1 MPSLATFDLMA
12 VHQAIVDA
20 LVAGGIAQAYP
31 CWFDNIEPPCVVV
44 VGQPDGYVDL
54 EMAFRMGTVVLHV
67 TLMMF
72 GNAETR
78 EGQEQIMSWLSMG
91 TGSPSVLE
99 ALRPTTGG
107 VPDSTLGI
115 AGASLVFGTTRYA
128 SAVFYPEGSNTRYAL
143 GELDLQITITSGG

>member
-20 LVAGGIAQAYP
+20 LQNGGIETAYP
-31 CWFDNIEPPCVVV
+31 CWVDSIDPPCVVV
-44 VGQPDGYVDL
+44 VGQPDGYIDL
-54 EMAFRMGTVVLHV
+54 ERAFRMGVVVLNV

-99 ALRPTTGG
+99 ALRPMTGG
-107 VPDSTLGI
+107 VPDTTIGI
-115 AGASLVFGTTRYA
+115 AGASVVFGTTRYA
-128 SAVFYPEGSNTRYAL
+128 SAVFYPEGSNNRYAL
-143 GELDLQITITSGG
+143 GELDLQITISTGG